1 MKKIIF
7 IPFLIIVIVFTI
19 GCNNGN
25 KKGQDEQI
33 STDLINNPNTADGKT
48 DLSSLPKFQFVEEE
62 HDFGKII
69 QGEKV
74 SWSFRF
80 KNIGKS
86 DMIIS
91 SVKGSCGCTV
101 ADFPKKPIPPGEENQ
116 ITVSFDSE
124 GKRGMQNKTLT
135 VAANTQPNV
144 KILTIKAEIVE
155 P

>member
-7 IPFLIIVIVFTI
+7 FLALVIVVVFVN
-19 GCNNGN
+19 GCKNGN
-25 KKGQDEQI
+25 KSQEEQI
-33 STDLINNPNTADGKT
+33 STDIVNNPNTAEGNI
-48 DLSSLPKFQFVEEE
+48 DLASLPKFQFTEEE
-62 HDFGKII
+62 HDFGRII

-80 KNIGKS
+80 KNVGKS
-86 DMIIS
+86 DMVIS

-101 ADFPKKPIPPGEENQ
+101 ADFPKKPIRPGEENQ

-135 VAANTQPNV
+135 VAANTQPNIKV
-144 KILTIKAEIVE
+144 LTIKAEIIE

>member
-1 MKKIIF
+1 MMKNIAAIT
-7 IPFLIIVIVFTI
+7 FLIISLLFVIS
-19 GCNNGN
+19 CKNGN
-25 KKGQDEQI
+25 KNSEDQI
-33 STDLINNPNTADGKT
+33 SADIVNNPNTADGKT
-48 DLSSLPKFQFVEEE
+48 DLSSLPKFQFTEEE

-86 DMIIS
+86 DMVIS
-91 SVKGSCGCTV
+91 NVKGSCGCTV
-101 ADFPKKPIPPGEENQ
+101 ADFPKKPIRPGEENK
-116 ITVSFDSE
+116 ITVRFDSE
-124 GKRGMQNKTLT
+124 GKRGLQNKTLT

-144 KILTIKAEIVE
+144 KILTIKAEIIE

>member
-1 MKKIIF
+1 MKKF
-7 IPFLIIVIVFTI
+7 VYPLLFVIAAFAV
-19 GCNNGN
+19 GCNNDNTN
-25 KKGQDEQI
+25 KDEQI
-33 STDLINNPNTADGKT
+33 SADIVNNPNTANGKT
-48 DLSSLPKFQFVEEE
+48 DLSSLPKFQFTEEE

-74 SWSFRF
+74 TWSFRF
-80 KNIGKS
+80 KNVGKS

-124 GKRGMQNKTLT
+124 GKRGLQNKTLT

-144 KILTIKAEIVE
+144 KVLSIKAEIIE